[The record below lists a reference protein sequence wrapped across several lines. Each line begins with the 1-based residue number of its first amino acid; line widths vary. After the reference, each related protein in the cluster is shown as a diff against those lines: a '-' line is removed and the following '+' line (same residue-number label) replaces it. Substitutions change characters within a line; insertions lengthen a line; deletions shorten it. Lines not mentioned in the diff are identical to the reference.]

1 MSQPAN
7 INTKLAD
14 LKTQIDWFYS
24 EDFELS
30 KALENYQKA
39 ATLAKDIEKDLSSL
53 KNKIDIIAKDFTEA

>member
-7 INTKLAD
+7 ISNKLD
-14 LKTQIDWFYS
+14 QLKESIDWFYS